1 MVLKFRHLSVP
12 QRPQASR
19 HRLVNSTDL
28 TSSQSSH
35 ERRDAVGQCGHDAGR
50 HSHLQLDTISRLKRH
65 PFLYTGF
72 ESGVETDI
80 ALLRVLQEHEF
91 ERVGE
96 TESIRESK
104 IRSLRINEAL
114 QNYQSLS
121 RSHFNTFLSE
131 SQSTVPRFRKRCEN
145 SQPGC
150 SSSYLVLTT

>member
-1 MVLKFRHLSVP
+1 MALTFRRLSA
-12 QRPQASR
+12 PQASR
-19 HRLVNSTDL
+19 HRVVNSTDL

-50 HSHLQLDTISRLKRH
+50 HSHLQLDTISASKGILFYTPDLRAELRQTSLSCVFCRNMNSNVSVKLN
-65 PFLYTGF
+65 LYPGI
-72 ESGVETDI
+72 EDQVAKD
-80 ALLRVLQEHEF
+80 QQ
-91 ERVGE
+91 
-96 TESIRESK
+96 
-104 IRSLRINEAL
+104 EAL

-150 SSSYLVLTT
+150 SPSYLVLTT

>member
-1 MVLKFRHLSVP
+1 MALKFRRLSA
-12 QRPQASR
+12 PQASR
-19 HRLVNSTDL
+19 HRVVNSTDL
-28 TSSQSSH
+28 TSSQSSD

-104 IRSLRINEAL
+104 IRSLRINKKRFKTTNPSADL
-114 QNYQSLS
+114 ISILS
-121 RSHFNTFLSE
+121 SAN
-131 SQSTVPRFRKRCEN
+131 PRAQFRDFANVAKTRN
-145 SQPGC
+145 LDVRQA
-150 SSSYLVLTT
+150 TWF

>member
-1 MVLKFRHLSVP
+1 MALKFRRLSA
-12 QRPQASR
+12 PQASR
-19 HRLVNSTDL
+19 HRVVNSTDL

-35 ERRDAVGQCGHDAGR
+35 ERRDAVDQGGHDAGR

-65 PFLYTGF
+65 PFLYTTF

-104 IRSLRINEAL
+104 IRSLRINKKRFKTTDPSADL
-114 QNYQSLS
+114 ISILS
-121 RSHFNTFLSE
+121 FSE
-131 SQSTVPRFRKRCEN
+131 SPSTVPRFRKRCEN

-150 SSSYLVLTT
+150 SSNYLVLTT